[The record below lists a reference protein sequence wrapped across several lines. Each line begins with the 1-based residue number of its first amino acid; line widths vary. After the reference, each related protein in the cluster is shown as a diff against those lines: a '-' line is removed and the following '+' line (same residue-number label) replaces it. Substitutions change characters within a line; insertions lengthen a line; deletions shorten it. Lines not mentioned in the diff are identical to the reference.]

1 MNRRSSAA
9 PSGLGAQFPAPLRGA
24 AVRPFAGN
32 GREALIV
39 EALRTP
45 MGKSHP
51 ERGWYRD
58 THPNEMLGAVYTAL
72 LESTGLA
79 PEAVEDLVIGCT
91 APFGEQSRNIARNAW
106 LQAGYP
112 PEVPATVL
120 DRRCGSAQTAVEMAA
135 ALVASGTH
143 DIVIAGG
150 VEHMGHVP
158 MDSPAKISELY
169 GDPWPAELR
178 ARYDFVPQGESAEL
192 IADRWGISRA
202 DMDEFAVLSHRLA
215 SEAVA
220 EGRFEREMIPLDL
233 AGEKRTSD
241 QTIRPD
247 TTLEGLAALK
257 TVFRPDGRITAGSS
271 SPISDGAAGVLLASR
286 EAAERYGLRPR
297 ARILD
302 QTTVGVDPVIMLTGP
317 IPATRKL
324 LERNGMAIG
333 DIDLIEINEAFSSV
347 VLAWERELRPD
358 MDRVNVNG
366 GAIALGHPV
375 GATGARLF
383 GTLIAEMERRDVETG
398 LVTMCCGGGLGTATL
413 VQRVDR

>member
-1 MNRRSSAA
+1 MSS
-9 PSGLGAQFPAPLRGA
+9 
-24 AVRPFAGN
+24 PFTTH

-45 MGKSHP
+45 MGKSHA

-72 LESTGLA
+72 LERTGVS

-91 APFGEQSRNIARNAW
+91 APFGEQSRNIGRNAW

-112 PEVPATVL
+112 AEVPATVL

-143 DIVIAGG
+143 DIAIAGG

-158 MDSPAKISELY
+158 MNSPAKISELY
-169 GDPWPAELR
+169 GEPWPAELR
-178 ARYDFVPQGESAEL
+178 ARYDFVTQGESAEL
-192 IADRWGISRA
+192 IAEKWGITRGQ
-202 DMDEFAVLSHRLA
+202 MDEFATRSHRLA
-215 SEAVA
+215 TEALEA
-220 EGRFEREMIPLDL
+220 GRFDREMIPYLLD
-233 AGEKRTSD
+233 GETRRSD
-241 QTIRPD
+241 QTIRPG
-247 TTLEGLAALK
+247 TSMETLAGLK
-257 TVFRPDGRITAGSS
+257 TVFRPENGRITAGTS

-286 EAAERYGLRPR
+286 TAVDRYGLTPR

-302 QTTVGVDPVIMLTGP
+302 QTTVGVDPILMLTGP

-324 LERNGMAIG
+324 LERTGLTIN
-333 DIDLIEINEAFSSV
+333 DIDLFEINEAFSSV
-347 VLAWERELRPD
+347 VLAWEQELKPD

-366 GAIALGHPV
+366 GAIAMGHPV

-383 GTLIAEMERRDVETG
+383 GTLLAEMERRDVELG

-413 VQRVDR
+413 VQRI

>member
-1 MNRRSSAA
+1 MPKESPMTRS
-9 PSGLGAQFPAPLRGA
+9 
-24 AVRPFAGN
+24 

-58 THPNEMLGAVYTAL
+58 VHPNEMLGAVYTAL
-72 LESTGLA
+72 LDRTGLA
-79 PEAVEDLVIGCT
+79 PEAVEDIVIGCT
-91 APFGEQSRNIARNAW
+91 APFGEQSRNVARNAW

-112 PEVPATVL
+112 AEVPATVL

-143 DIVIAGG
+143 DVVLAGG

-158 MDSPAKISELY
+158 MSSPAKISELY
-169 GDPWPAELR
+169 GDPWPPALR
-178 ARYDFVPQGESAEL
+178 ERYDFVPQGESAEL
-192 IADRWGISRA
+192 IAERWDIGRA
-202 DMDEFAVLSHRLA
+202 KLDAFAVRSHRLA
-215 SEAVA
+215 AEAVTA
-220 EGRFEREMIPLDL
+220 GRFEREMIPLELD
-233 AGEKRTSD
+233 GEKRTSD
-241 QTIRPD
+241 QAIRPG
-247 TTLEGLAALK
+247 TSMESLAGLK
-257 TVFRPDGRITAGSS
+257 TVFREKNGRITAGSS
-271 SPISDGAAGVLLASR
+271 SPISDGAAGVLVTSR
-286 EAAERYGLRPR
+286 EGAERYGLRPR

-324 LERNGMAIG
+324 LDRNRMTID
-333 DIDLIEINEAFSSV
+333 DIDLVEINEAFSSV
-347 VLAWERELRPD
+347 VLAWERELKPD
-358 MDRVNVNG
+358 MGRVNVNG

-375 GATGARLF
+375 GATGSRLL
-383 GTLIAEMERRDVETG
+383 GTLLAEMERRDAEIG

-413 VQRVDR
+413 VQRTGT

>member
-1 MNRRSSAA
+1 MGRA
-9 PSGLGAQFPAPLRGA
+9 SGPG
-24 AVRPFAGN
+24 PFT
-32 GREALIV
+32 GRDALIV

-45 MGKSHP
+45 IGKSHP

-58 THPNEMLGAVYTAL
+58 THPNVLLGAVYTAL
-72 LESTGLA
+72 LDSAGLA
-79 PEAVEDLVIGCT
+79 PQAVEDLIVGCT

-112 PEVPATVL
+112 PEVPAMVL
-120 DRRCGSAQTAVEMAA
+120 DRRCGSAQAAVEMAA
-135 ALVASGTH
+135 ALIASGTH

-158 MDSPAKISELY
+158 MNSPAAISELY
-169 GDPWPAELR
+169 GDPWPPELR

-192 IADRWGISRA
+192 IADRWALSRQEL
-202 DMDEFAVLSHRLA
+202 DSFAVRSHRLA
-215 SEAVA
+215 AA
-220 EGRFEREMIPLDL
+220 AAAAGRFEREMIPLELD
-233 AGEKRTSD
+233 GERRTSD
-241 QTIRPD
+241 QAIRPQTSLD
-247 TTLEGLAALK
+247 GLATLQPA
-257 TVFRPDGRITAGSS
+257 FRPDGRITAASS
-271 SPISDGAAGVLLASR
+271 SPICDGAAGVLLASPDG
-286 EAAERYGLRPR
+286 AARHGLRPR

-324 LERNGMAIG
+324 LERNGMKIG
-333 DIDLIEINEAFSSV
+333 DVDLIEVNEAFSSV
-347 VLAWERELRPD
+347 VLAWARELEPD

-375 GATGARLF
+375 GATGGRLF
-383 GTLIAEMERRDVETG
+383 GTLIAEMERRDAETG

-413 VQRVDR
+413 VQRAG

>member
-1 MNRRSSAA
+1 MAIATPMTRS
-9 PSGLGAQFPAPLRGA
+9 
-24 AVRPFAGN
+24 

-45 MGKSHP
+45 IGKSHP

-58 THPNEMLGAVYTAL
+58 THPNDMLGAVYAAVL
-72 LESTGLA
+72 GRTGLA
-79 PEAVEDLVIGCT
+79 PETVEDIVIGCT
-91 APFGEQSRNIARNAW
+91 APFGEQSRNLARNAW

-112 PEVPATVL
+112 AEVPATVL

-143 DIVIAGG
+143 DIVLAGG

-158 MDSPAKISELY
+158 MSSPAKISEFY
-169 GDPWPAELR
+169 GDPWPPALR

-192 IADRWGISRA
+192 IAERWDISRA
-202 DMDEFAVLSHRLA
+202 DMDAFAVRSHRLA
-215 SEAVA
+215 AEALTA
-220 EGRFEREMIPLDL
+220 GRFEREMIPLELD
-233 AGEKRTSD
+233 GEKRTSD

-247 TTLEGLAALK
+247 TSIDSLAGLK
-257 TVFRPDGRITAGSS
+257 TVFRAENGRITAGSS
-271 SPISDGAAGVLLASR
+271 SPISDGAAGVLVTSR
-286 EAAERYGLRPR
+286 AAAERHGLRPR

-302 QTTVGVDPVIMLTGP
+302 QTTVGVDPIIMLTGP

-324 LERNGMAIG
+324 LERNGMTID
-333 DIDLIEINEAFSSV
+333 DIDLVEINEAFSSV
-347 VLAWERELRPD
+347 VLAWERELKPD
-358 MDRVNVNG
+358 MGRVNVNG

-383 GTLIAEMERRDVETG
+383 ASLLAELERRDVEIG

-413 VQRVDR
+413 VQRIDR

>member
-1 MNRRSSAA
+1 MAIATPMTRA
-9 PSGLGAQFPAPLRGA
+9 
-24 AVRPFAGN
+24 

-45 MGKSHP
+45 IGKAHP

-58 THPNEMLGAVYTAL
+58 IHPNDMLGAVYTAVL
-72 LESTGLA
+72 GRTGLA
-79 PEAVEDLVIGCT
+79 PEAVEDIVIGCT

-112 PEVPATVL
+112 AEVPATVL

-143 DIVIAGG
+143 DIVLAGG

-158 MDSPAKISELY
+158 MSSPTTISELY
-169 GDPWPAELR
+169 GDPWPPALR

-192 IADRWGISRA
+192 IAERWDISRA
-202 DMDEFAVLSHRLA
+202 EMDAFAARSHRLA
-215 SEAVA
+215 AQA
-220 EGRFEREMIPLDL
+220 LAAGRFEREMIPLELD
-233 AGEKRTSD
+233 GEKRTSD
-241 QTIRPD
+241 QTIRPG
-247 TTLEGLAALK
+247 TSMESLAGLK
-257 TVFRPDGRITAGSS
+257 TVFRAENGRITAGSS
-271 SPISDGAAGVLLASR
+271 SPISDGAAGVLVASR
-286 EAAERYGLRPR
+286 EGAERHGLRPR

-302 QTTVGVDPVIMLTGP
+302 QITVGVDPIIMLTGP

-324 LERNGMAIG
+324 LERNGMTTN
-333 DIDLIEINEAFSSV
+333 DIDLVEINEAFSSV
-347 VLAWERELRPD
+347 VLAWERELKPD
-358 MDRVNVNG
+358 MGRVNVNG

-383 GTLIAEMERRDVETG
+383 GTLLAEMERRDVEIG

-413 VQRVDR
+413 VQRIDS